1 MYEHRSRNNLIKPLE
16 EITIHDLSY
25 LSTISYEECGTR
37 LYNGRT
43 LTKYKMVE
51 TLKTSVGD
59 FDEKKWTEIAKY
71 IVERDNLSTLYAAC
85 VEHCKSLVFLSP
97 EEYEYYALSCMTHD
111 AWKYWDNFKF

>member
-25 LSTISYEECGTR
+25 LSTISYEECGKR

-43 LTKYKMVE
+43 LKKYKTVE

-59 FDEKKWTEIAKY
+59 FSLEKWTEIAKSL
-71 IVERDNLSTLYAAC
+71 VERDNLTSLYMAC
-85 VEHCKSLVFLSP
+85 IEHCKGLAFLSP
-97 EEYEYYALSCMTHD
+97 ADYEYYALRCMTDD
-111 AWKYWDNFKF
+111 AWKCWEDFKF